1 MVRPQKYT
9 DENLLEL
16 LRQTR
21 SELTKDLSPYLL
33 EKHTGVSKT
42 VWQKRMIKEINM
54 LNQTFN
60 TPYNNSRN
68 INPIPLDNVLAIYEK
83 YRNNEK
89 ILLTKLKSYDI
100 FVNNILKL
108 ASKVNLLESTLKQ
121 KENTSQD
128 IIQQLEKKVVVL
140 KKERD
145 HFEKVYLETI
155 GQSSFRE
162 QYRTKETKEP
172 LSLNW
177 KENKKLVDFIG
188 KNEDLFD

>member
-128 IIQQLEKKVVVL
+128 IIQQLEKKSSCS
-140 KKERD
+140 KKG
-145 HFEKVYLETI
+145 T
-155 GQSSFRE
+155 
-162 QYRTKETKEP
+162 
-172 LSLNW
+172 
-177 KENKKLVDFIG
+177 
-188 KNEDLFD
+188 